1 MELLLFIFFF
11 ILTHNLLAIV
21 SYYVL
26 LFLGSDRDSFDRSE
40 LVDFKR
46 IIPKQILSLFEGNGD
61 LTFGIIAFFSAALIS
76 YLWMLLGGLL
86 GTTHYSDE
94 VAPYFF
100 HSVLWPIAIYF
111 GFPALKK
118 FISSGY
124 GDHHPISKFFS
135 QDLAAL
141 AGSSITLIASSFA
154 AYGAYHEMS
163 FFILFLNSLLISG
176 LLIYKCKTVQSAR
189 LHNLEDDAY
198 SYSSQDDLD
207 DIALEGEETQY

>member
-61 LTFGIIAFFSAALIS
+61 LTFGIIAFFSTALIS
-76 YLWMLLGGLL
+76 YLWMLLGGLF
-86 GTTHYSDE
+86 GTTHSSDE

-100 HSVLWPIAIYF
+100 HSFLWPVAIFF

-118 FISSGY
+118 FIASGY
-124 GDHHPISKFFS
+124 GDHHPISKFLS
-135 QDLAAL
+135 QELAAL
-141 AGSSITLIASSFA
+141 AGASITLIASSFA
-154 AYGAYHEMS
+154 CYGAYHEMS
-163 FFILFLNSLLISG
+163 FFLLFLNSILISG
-176 LLIYKCKTVQSAR
+176 LLIYKCKIVQNAG
-189 LHNLEDDAY
+189 LHNFEEDAY
-198 SYSSQDDLD
+198 SYSSQEDLD
-207 DIALEGEETQY
+207 DFSLEGEETQY